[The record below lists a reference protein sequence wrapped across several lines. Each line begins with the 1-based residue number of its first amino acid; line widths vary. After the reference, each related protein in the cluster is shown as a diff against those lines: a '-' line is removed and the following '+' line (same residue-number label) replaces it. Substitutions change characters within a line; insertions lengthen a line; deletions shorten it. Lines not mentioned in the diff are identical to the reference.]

1 MINKDI
7 KKMIEEITVEELM
20 KTDIRTFS
28 LNCGITKILDEVS
41 DITKINKTKLVS
53 LFINDCFERY
63 TIKDI
68 ENLFIKKMM

>member
-1 MINKDI
+1 MKRDI
-7 KKMIEEITVEELM
+7 KNMVEEINVEELM
-20 KTDIRTFS
+20 TTDIRTFS
-28 LNCGITKILDEVS
+28 LNVGTTKVLDEIS

>member
-28 LNCGITKILDEVS
+28 LNCGTTKILDEVS